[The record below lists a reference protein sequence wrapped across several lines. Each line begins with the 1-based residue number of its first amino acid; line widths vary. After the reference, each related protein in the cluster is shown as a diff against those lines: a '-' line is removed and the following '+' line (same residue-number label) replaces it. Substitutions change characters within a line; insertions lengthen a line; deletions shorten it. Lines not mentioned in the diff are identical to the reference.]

1 MAALIFG
8 RSTLAQFAENT
19 FKDILTENLLPLP
32 LSKMNMFESPI
43 TFLLDTIVPAPVK
56 PLVQLSA
63 NRDALDRAIISSTRG
78 GQRFQDPYAY
88 NQNVPAWIRDTTAA
102 ISDATSG
109 ALAISPNV
117 ANFMLSNYLGAV
129 QKFTEAGDNVVR
141 SITGDQDFDIAKT
154 TMLFRGF
161 SGAAANVDI
170 ADYYKMRNE
179 MEQHQRIYKSLERRG
194 TEALDKYEDKYG
206 DRIEAFQYFIKANN
220 QIINPLLKE
229 RNDLIADTT
238 LSSKERKAEI
248 KQLMQE
254 QKEAMREIMD
264 ETKSILGKD

>member
-1 MAALIFG
+1 
-8 RSTLAQFAENT
+8 
-19 FKDILTENLLPLP
+19 
-32 LSKMNMFESPI
+32 
-43 TFLLDTIVPAPVK
+43 
-56 PLVQLSA
+56 
-63 NRDALDRAIISSTRG
+63 
-78 GQRFQDPYAY
+78 
-88 NQNVPAWIRDTTAA
+88 
-102 ISDATSG
+102 
-109 ALAISPNV
+109 
-117 ANFMLSNYLGAV
+117 
-129 QKFTEAGDNVVR
+129 
-141 SITGDQDFDIAKT
+141 
-154 TMLFRGF
+154 MLFRGF
-161 SGAAANVDI
+161 SGTAANVDI